1 MAFAKRWTAVPGWRR
16 FCLPVL
22 AVAFGM
28 ASGAAQADLSFQLD
42 RAQAAPGETFQV
54 VGLFVNDGNTAE
66 VWQLP
71 TELVLQWRG
80 LHGETLRSVARLA
93 READALNI
101 PVGQFAQ
108 ARWNTAVPDG
118 MRGLQAIHIEGHPAL
133 LALETASDLADSVL
147 AQQAQGP
154 VIDPQTGQE
163 VRVEMPSVI
172 LTEQSVSSQR
182 LASAA
187 SPLSALDDPEQ
198 ALMDHLRSAMSPY
211 EPVYFSLG
219 AKDDF
224 HARFQLSFKYRLF
237 SPVAEPVW
245 WDKFYFAYTQT
256 SIWDLGQDSSPFR
269 DSSYRPAFFWL
280 NERVLES
287 EDQRHSLGMNLG
299 FEHESNGRS
308 ADMSRSMNSLYLRPS
323 FNYRFENGSLLS
335 FSPRI
340 KHFMSL
346 SDNPDIRDYR
356 GRVDYQLK
364 WISPQGYMASAA
376 YRDGS
381 RKGHLQLDFAYPLKG
396 TWLRRVNGFIH
407 LQYVKGYGETLL
419 DYNRKADS
427 QFRLGLMIVR

>member
-1 MAFAKRWTAVPGWRR
+1 MAFAKHWPAVSGWRR
-16 FCLPVL
+16 CCLSGL
-22 AVAFGM
+22 TAVVFGM
-28 ASGAAQADLSFQLD
+28 ASAAAQAGLSFQLD
-42 RAQAAPGETFQV
+42 RAQAVPGGTFQV
-54 VGLFVNDGNTAE
+54 VGLFANDGNTAE

-71 TELVLQWRG
+71 PELVLQWRG
-80 LHGETLRSVARLA
+80 VHGEALRSIARLE
-93 READALNI
+93 REAGALNI

-108 ARWNTAVPDG
+108 ARWNATVPD
-118 MRGLQAIHIEGHPAL
+118 RVNGLQAIHIEGHPTL
-133 LALETASDLADSVL
+133 LALETAADLADSVL

-154 VIDPQTGQE
+154 VIDPETGQP
-163 VRVEMPSVI
+163 VRVATPSVI

-182 LASAA
+182 LAGAA
-187 SPLSALDDPEQ
+187 SPLAALDDSEQ

-211 EPVYFSLG
+211 EPVYFSFG

-224 HARFQLSFKYRLF
+224 HARFQLSFKYRLI
-237 SPVAEPVW
+237 SPSADPAW

-256 SIWDLGQDSSPFR
+256 SIWDLGDDSSPFR

-280 NERVLES
+280 NERVAES
-287 EDQRHSLGMNLG
+287 GDQRRSLGLNLG

-308 ADMSRSMNSLYLRPS
+308 ATLSRSMNSLYVRPS

-340 KHFMSL
+340 RHYMGL

-356 GRVDYQLK
+356 GNVDYQLK
-364 WISPQGYMASAA
+364 WTSPHGYMASAA
-376 YRDGS
+376 YRG
-381 RKGHLQLDFAYPLKG
+381 RQKGHLQLDFAYPLKG

-427 QFRLGLMIVR
+427 EFRLGLMIVR